1 MNPFTLSYYF
11 PLLLPSSSSSSV
23 LDPSTPTRNNE
34 DRNRMDQPLA
44 VAPAAWSTYDTRFR
58 KNLPDEW
65 YSKRLV
71 YRGLIMQNCIKM
83 RKLDGIVVEDGE
95 RKRANQLLEAAL
107 GIRK

>member
-11 PLLLPSSSSSSV
+11 PLLLPLSSPSSV
-23 LDPSTPTRNNE
+23 IDPSTPTKNNQ
-34 DRNRMDQPLA
+34 DRSRMSQSA

-71 YRGLIMQNCIKM
+71 YRGLIMQNCKKM